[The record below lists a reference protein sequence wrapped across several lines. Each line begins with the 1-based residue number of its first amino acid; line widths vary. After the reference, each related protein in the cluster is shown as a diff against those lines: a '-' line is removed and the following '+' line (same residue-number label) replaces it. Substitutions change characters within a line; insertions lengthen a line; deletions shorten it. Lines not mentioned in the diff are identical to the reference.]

1 MADPH
6 VYTLELREG
15 PGFDGEITRPRL
27 QDRLLRI
34 PGLEEAA
41 PGLYSFG
48 EPDEHGRMEMELRE
62 GPGDSIAGM
71 EVRIPR
77 PWATSKGPQVWAL
90 VFMAA
95 EWAGWEVYDPQ
106 IGDTLEKQVVLSGLV
121 AMRQQQRGQGPAGP
135 DELREGPGPERG

>member
-15 PGFDGEITRPRL
+15 PDFDGEVTRPRL
-27 QDRLLRI
+27 HDRLLRI
-34 PGLEEAA
+34 PGLEEGS
-41 PGLYSFG
+41 PGHYSFG
-48 EPDEHGRMEMELRE
+48 EPDEHGRMEMELRGE
-62 GPGDSIAGM
+62 GERVEGM

-106 IGDTLEKQVVLSGLV
+106 IDGTLEKQVVLSGLV
-121 AMRQQQRGQGPAGP
+121 AMRQQQRGQAGRGP
-135 DELREGPGPERG
+135 DELTG